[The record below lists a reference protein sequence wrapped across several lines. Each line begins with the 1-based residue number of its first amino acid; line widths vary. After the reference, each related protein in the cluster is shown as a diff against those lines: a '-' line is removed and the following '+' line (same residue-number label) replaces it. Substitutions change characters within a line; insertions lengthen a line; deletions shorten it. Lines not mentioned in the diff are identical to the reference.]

1 MSSKIV
7 LRTLIGVLG
16 IVTIGI
22 IILQLRAKKEV
33 EEFLGNKIPQHI
45 QLDYEKISANI
56 FTGSVLFEELNIA
69 IANRQDTI
77 VHTRVMA
84 DYLEIEGLVH
94 WHFLFDKT
102 FDINSLIIRR
112 PIVKYFTDKKS
123 KRIENDSL
131 GVVKLL
137 KTIMVDQ
144 IEIENGSFYILKDAM
159 DSLLLESH
167 QINFTL
173 NGFRT
178 DPNIIKGK
186 IPFEHV
192 TYTFSA
198 SDSFIDLDSFE
209 TLKIKGINVQNNNVV
224 INDIQL
230 KSKYQKEDS
239 SKHLERE
246 RDHVTLEIPKLDIG
260 GLGFGFSLNK
270 FYLFSDEIVFTR
282 PKLEVFRDK
291 RLADNTEDKKMYSKL
306 IKNLPIDI
314 KVPKVEFTEA
324 HVGYEEQI
332 NDNGIPGR
340 LFIDHINASILDLDT
355 KAAKG
360 DATQLKVKGL
370 LMGNAPIRLDYK
382 FDVTNEHDEFLVKG
396 RVSSLQAAE
405 LNSFLRPNL
414 NVEAEGYVDEM
425 YFTISGDS
433 HASSGDIK
441 MRYEDFRFDL
451 LRKDGKRV
459 DKLMTAIGNLFVNNG
474 EKNNDAGFRFGEIKA
489 ERNIDK
495 SFFNYLWLGIK
506 SGIVSTLT
514 GDGKKEKK

>member
-1 MSSKIV
+1 MSQRIV
-7 LRTLIGVLG
+7 LKTLIGILG
-16 IVTIGI
+16 IVTIVI
-22 IILQLRAKKEV
+22 IFLQLTAKKEV
-33 EEFLGNKIPQHI
+33 EEFLRNKIPQHI
-45 QLDYEKISANI
+45 QLDYKKISANI
-56 FTGSVLFEELNIA
+56 LTGSILIEELNIA
-69 IANRQDTI
+69 VANRRDTI
-77 VHTRVMA
+77 VHTRVKA
-84 DYLEIEGLVH
+84 DFLEIEGLDH
-94 WHFLFDKT
+94 WHFLFNKT
-102 FDINSLIIRR
+102 LDINSLIIRR
-112 PIVKYFTDKKS
+112 PIVKYHSDKKS
-123 KRIENDSL
+123 KRSENDTL

-137 KTIMVDQ
+137 KTIMIDQ
-144 IEIENGSFYILKDAM
+144 IEIENGSFYILQDAQ

-173 NGFRT
+173 NEFKT

-186 IPFEHV
+186 IPFEHEA
-192 TYTFSA
+192 YTFSA
-198 SDSFIDLDSFE
+198 ADSFVDLDPFE
-209 TLKIKGINVQNNNVV
+209 TLKIKSINVQNNNVA

-246 RDHVTLEIPKLDIG
+246 RDHVTLEIPKLDIE
-260 GLGFGFSLNK
+260 GLDFGFSLNK
-270 FYLFSDEIVFTR
+270 FYLLSDEIVFTR
-282 PKLEVFRDK
+282 SKLEVYRDK
-291 RLADNTEDKKMYSKL
+291 RLPDDTVDKKMYSKL

-324 HVGYEEQI
+324 YVGYEEQI
-332 NDNGIPGR
+332 NDHGIPGR
-340 LFIDHINASILDLDT
+340 LFIDNINATIHGLDT
-355 KAAKG
+355 KSAKG
-360 DATQLKVKGL
+360 DSTQLKVNGL
-370 LMGNAPIRLDYK
+370 LMGNAPISLDYS
-382 FDVTNEHDEFLVKG
+382 FDVTNEYDEFLVQG

-414 NVEAEGYVDEM
+414 NVEAEGFVDEM

-433 HASSGDIK
+433 HTSSGDMK

-459 DKLMTAIGNLFVNNG
+459 DKILTAIGNLFVNNG
-474 EKNNDAGFRFGEIKA
+474 KKNNDAGFRFGEIKA

-506 SGIVSTLT
+506 SGIGSTLT